1 MTTRDD
7 LQADVIARVLAA
19 FAAGA
24 RAPVAVCATGFGKTF
39 LSARLMALWAAA
51 GQTTWF
57 LAPLDSIMLATAR
70 RLEANGQRFGW
81 IWGQREQNPD
91 APIQIVSAMTAV
103 RRLESL
109 RPPDRVIVDEC
120 HQAVAPTYQRV
131 FDALGRPLMLGLTGS
146 PQRTDQRGLA
156 AGGFDRLVLGP
167 EAADLVEL
175 NLAPP
180 VRLFSH
186 PEPRRDSIF
195 HTPFQLGDALA
206 TWQRLAI
213 DPHRGPRP
221 TVAFCG
227 SVAAAETTAQD
238 WLAAGYRAMAVHAG
252 SSREVRA
259 RAERELQH
267 GDLDL
272 VACADLWVCGID
284 IPELSCVLWLRHTD
298 SVVVWM
304 QGNGRSYRPCSW
316 EDTLI
321 LDLVGNARRPGIGHP
336 LARRNHLWEL
346 GGDGGVSGMRER
358 IAPVSVCPRCHSCH
372 RDGPFCVD
380 CGYDYRKLELP
391 KGLRI
396 RDGQI
401 VEMKITKEQKEAEK
415 EAQDR
420 RKAEI
425 KACYVRGDPTGNYN
439 RLMALAMKRN
449 YENPEGWVQIQLGL
463 RDPATYARRYG
474 PRAKAHTRK

>member
-1 MTTRDD
+1 MNTRDD
-7 LQADVIARVLAA
+7 LQADVIARVLGAYA
-19 FAAGA
+19 DGA

-39 LSARLMALWAAA
+39 LSAHLMKRWAAA

-81 IWGQREQNPD
+81 IWGQREQDPD

-103 RRLESL
+103 RRLGSL
-109 RPPDRVIVDEC
+109 RRPDRVIVDEC
-120 HQAVAPTYQRV
+120 HLAVAVSYQRV
-131 FDALGRPLMLGLTGS
+131 FDAVGRPLMLGLTGS

-167 EAADLVEL
+167 EAADLVDL
-175 NLAPP
+175 GLAPP
-180 VRLFSH
+180 VRVFSH
-186 PEPRRDSIF
+186 PEPRVDSIF
-195 HTPFQLGDALA
+195 MTPFQLGNALE

-213 DPHRGPRP
+213 DPQRGPRP

-227 SVAAAETTAQD
+227 SVNAAECTAAD
-238 WLAAGYRAMAVHAG
+238 WAAAGYRAMAVHGG

-259 RAERELQH
+259 RAERELQEGH
-267 GDLDL
+267 LDL
-272 VACADLWVCGID
+272 VACADLWICGID

-316 EDTLI
+316 PDTLI

-346 GGDGGVSGMRER
+346 GGDGGVSKMKVQL
-358 IAPVSVCPRCHSCH
+358 APVSVCPKCSSCH
-372 RDGPFCVD
+372 RNGPYCVD
-380 CGYDYRKLELP
+380 CGYDYRELKLP
-391 KGLRI
+391 RGLQI
-396 RDGQI
+396 INGQI
-401 VEMKITKEQKEAEK
+401 VEMKITEEQKEAEK
-415 EAQDR
+415 KAAKKR
-420 RKAEI
+420 RQAEE
-425 KACYVRGDPTGNYN
+425 KACFVRGNPAESYK
-439 RLMALAMKRN
+439 LFMALAIKRAHRD
-449 YENPEGWVQIQLGL
+449 PEGWVYHQLRI

-474 PRAKAHTRK
+474 SHSRSR